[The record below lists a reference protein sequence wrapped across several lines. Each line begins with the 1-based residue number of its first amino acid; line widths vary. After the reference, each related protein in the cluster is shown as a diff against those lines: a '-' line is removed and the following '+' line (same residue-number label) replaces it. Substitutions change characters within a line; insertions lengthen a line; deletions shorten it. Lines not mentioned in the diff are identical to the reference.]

1 MLKSISFLV
10 SAAATIVMAAS
21 SPAVLP
27 SGKAFPTADAA
38 AQALVAAAKA
48 NDVNALVQILGPSS
62 KDILSSGDA
71 VADRNVRKQF
81 SIRAAQ
87 KMRVVPSHGRAN
99 VKELLVGYDH
109 WPLPI
114 PIVQVGNNWY
124 FDTATGRD
132 EILSRRIGSNE
143 LDAIEICRGYVEAQ
157 HEYGMA
163 NRTSGGTPYYA
174 QKVISSPGQRDGL
187 YWEGEPG
194 IDESPIG
201 KIIAQAF
208 AEGYTQGESYHG
220 YYFRV
225 LTAQG
230 SKAPGGEMS
239 YLEDGALT
247 KGFALIAWPA
257 TYGSTGVMTF
267 VVNKT
272 GIVYQKD
279 LGHDTAQIASRYK
292 AYNPDDTW
300 SPIGVKGTR

>member
-1 MLKSISFLV
+1 M
-10 SAAATIVMAAS
+10 
-21 SPAVLP
+21 
-27 SGKAFPTADAA
+27 D
-38 AQALVAAAKA
+38 AAKA
-48 NDVNALVQILGPSS
+48 NDVKALLQILGPSS
-62 KDILSSGDA
+62 KDILNSGDA

-81 SIRAAQ
+81 ASRAAQ
-87 KMRVVPSHGRAN
+87 KMRVVPSHGRTN

-143 LDAIEICRGYVEAQ
+143 LDAIEVCRGYVEAQ
-157 HEYGMA
+157 HDYGAA
-163 NRTSGGTPYYA
+163 NRTSTGIPVYA
-174 QKVISSPGQRDGL
+174 QKVISSPGQHDGL

-194 IDESPIG
+194 VDESPIG
-201 KIIAQAF
+201 KIIARAF
-208 AEGYTQGESYHG
+208 AEGYTDRSEPYHG

-225 LTAQG
+225 LTEQG
-230 SKAPGGEMS
+230 AKAPGGEMS
-239 YLEDGALT
+239 YLQQDGAMT

-272 GIVYQKD
+272 GIVYEKD
-279 LGHDTAQIASRYK
+279 LGRNTPQIATDYK
-292 AYNPDDTW
+292 AYDPDGTW
-300 SPIGVKGTR
+300 TPVGSKGTK